1 MQDNAFEHFLD
12 EGLITKVIR
21 PIKSGK
27 EASVHLCRANP
38 STTGETLAAL
48 KVFHPPDR
56 RAFRD
61 EGLYRD
67 GEFIK
72 ERRIRVAVEKKT
84 TFGKEVAA
92 AIWVDREWEMLGT
105 LFEAGADVPRPLMRS
120 DRALLM
126 TYIGG
131 VAAFAGVVILPFAD
145 HRATPGQDAREAVDG
160 RFVEEEVGQIG
171 QRFARRLDDERAAKL
186 LQ

>member
-1 MQDNAFEHFLD
+1 MK
-12 EGLITKVIR
+12 GSSTKVIR

-72 ERRIRVAVEKKT
+72 ERRIRVAVEKRT

-92 AIWVDREWEMLGT
+92 AIWVDREWETLET
-105 LFEAGADVPRPLMRS
+105 LFEAGAR
-120 DRALLM
+120 RAE
-126 TYIGG
+126 TAHAIGPG
-131 VAAFAGVVILPFAD
+131 APHDL
-145 HRATPGQDAREAVDG
+145 HRRRG
-160 RFVEEEVGQIG
+160 R
-171 QRFARRLDDERAAKL
+171 RRAAAAQL
-186 LQ
+186 PPGPR